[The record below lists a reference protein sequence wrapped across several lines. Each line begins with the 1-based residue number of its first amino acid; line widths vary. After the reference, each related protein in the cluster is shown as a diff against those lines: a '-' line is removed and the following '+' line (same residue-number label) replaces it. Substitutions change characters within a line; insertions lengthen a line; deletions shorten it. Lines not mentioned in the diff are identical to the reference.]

1 MSESGEVEAT
11 DVPEGGA
18 TARERAVPRVTLVG
32 AAFMAAAALAIGVMG
47 TWWIGGGGLGTP
59 DVAEPTE
66 LRTGDAGQRAAEIT
80 GGTSDGDAAETAP
93 GAQPAPGAETVPET
107 SPADDAFAARLAE
120 EEARLAERA
129 RQASDSP
136 LTPPVTE
143 ARELVERWRP
153 QEPDPAPETGTAPA
167 VPAQGGAP
175 GQALAA
181 SAAPARQSAPS
192 EPDAGETE
200 PTHVLAR
207 GSVIP
212 TVLESSIDSDLPGLV
227 RAKVAET
234 VFDTLSGSRVLIPR
248 GSWLVGTYGSDA
260 RAGQRRLFVAWTDLL
275 LPDGTPVPLGGT
287 GSLGADGASGIKGRR
302 STGIWTALGA
312 AVLFDIAGNASQ
324 IMIARETGQAPG
336 RGGLAELLGLST
348 GNSVG
353 DVAQRYIGE
362 ILDRGTRFRV
372 DAGARMN
379 VLVEEDMHLPAQ
391 PVRGA
396 WR

>member
-1 MSESGEVEAT
+1 MSEIGSAETT
-11 DVPEGGA
+11 DAPVDGA
-18 TARERAVPRVTLVG
+18 ARRERPVTRVTLVA
-32 AAFMAAAALAIGVMG
+32 AAFMTIAALAIGILG
-47 TWWIGGGGLGTP
+47 TWWFGGGGIGTP
-59 DVAEPTE
+59 DVAEPSE
-66 LRTGDAGQRAAEIT
+66 IRTGDPGQRAAEIT
-80 GGTSDGDAAETAP
+80 GGTPDGGATEAAAGP
-93 GAQPAPGAETVPET
+93 QPAPGAETAPET
-107 SPADDAFAARLAE
+107 SLADDAFAARLAE

-153 QEPDPAPETGTAPA
+153 RETEPAPTTGTAPA
-167 VPAQGGAP
+167 QDGTA
-175 GQALAA
+175 GQAVAA
-181 SAAPARQSAPS
+181 SAAPAPQPASAAF
-192 EPDAGETE
+192 DAGASG

-212 TVLESSIDSDLPGLV
+212 TVLDSSIDSDLPGLV

-234 VFDTLSGSRVLIPR
+234 VFDTLSGSHVLIPR

-324 IMIARETGQAPG
+324 VLIAETTGQAPG

-379 VLVEEDMHLPAQ
+379 VLVEEDLHLPAQ

-396 WR
+396 WQ